1 MLPVLLAQVPAATAP
16 AGGTLERVFQV
27 LKADP
32 VVGFLAL
39 TITAVAFLAS
49 ALFWSY
55 RSQLRE
61 ARAQISTLTT
71 TIGGMSKSQSD
82 ALAVEMQK
90 RIDLAMTVVALQTK
104 TDALVEEITST
115 LTSVDDVLPALL
127 GQLERL
133 GLKRRPGTTGAHPVV
148 VPEKKSG

>member
-1 MLPVLLAQVPAATAP
+1 VLRVLLAQVPAASAP

-32 VVGFLAL
+32 VIGFLAL
-39 TITAVAFLAS
+39 TITALAVVS
-49 ALFWSY
+49 TVLFTSY

-61 ARAQISTLTT
+61 ARLQIASLTGS
-71 TIGGMSKSQSD
+71 IGAMDKTHNDQ
-82 ALAVEMQK
+82 LASEMQK

-104 TDALVEEITST
+104 TDQLVEAVTDA
-115 LTSVDDVLPALL
+115 LTSVDDVLPAILA
-127 GQLERL
+127 QLERL
-133 GLKRRPGTTGAHPVV
+133 GLRRKPGTTGSHPTV